1 MLFVFLEG
9 IWLIIAASTDPIRLP
24 LTHVPFLR
32 VRLEGAMYNYEI
44 SGTIYFFHSSSLR
57 AELGAWRAVLCPHI
71 SVRDLI
77 LHRSECQYT
86 PEEYRLE
93 MFVVKADKE
102 WQCG

>member
-44 SGTIYFFHSSSLR
+44 SGTIFFSLFQPESRAGSLASSSLSTHQR
-57 AELGAWRAVLCPHI
+57 K
-71 SVRDLI
+71 
-77 LHRSECQYT
+77 RSDPPQERM
-86 PEEYRLE
+86 PIHL
-93 MFVVKADKE
+93 
-102 WQCG
+102 